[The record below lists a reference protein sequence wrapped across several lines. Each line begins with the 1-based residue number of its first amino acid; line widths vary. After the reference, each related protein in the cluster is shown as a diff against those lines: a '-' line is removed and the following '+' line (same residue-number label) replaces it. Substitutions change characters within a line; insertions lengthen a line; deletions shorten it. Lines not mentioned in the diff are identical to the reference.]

1 MTPPLLAA
9 LRLIRDDLADV
20 LEPVALRDLCLSFGL
35 CWRQRLLDPVT
46 TIHLFLL
53 QILHGNTA
61 CTHLPR
67 LAGRPFTASAY
78 CQARARLPLA
88 VLQALLQRITETLR
102 LTVDAEGL
110 WHGHRVWFLDGA
122 GVSLP
127 DTPPLQHAFGQP
139 TNQAPG
145 CGFPVARVLAL
156 FHAGTGLLQSF
167 LAAPL
172 RSHEMARAAALHP
185 QLRAGDVLVGD
196 RAFGKFAHLYLL
208 VSRGLHGVFRMSQR
222 RVVDFSPGRLP
233 PRWNT
238 RKLSSKARSRW
249 VRTLGPMDQI
259 VEWYKPYQRPTWMS
273 AEEYARLPVTL
284 AG

>member
-1 MTPPLLAA
+1 M
-9 LRLIRDDLADV
+9 
-20 LEPVALRDLCLSFGL
+20 
-35 CWRQRLLDPVT
+35 DPVT

-61 CTHLPR
+61 CADLPR
-67 LAGRPFTASAY
+67 LAGRSFTASAY
-78 CQARARLPLA
+78 CQARSRLPLG
-88 VLQALLQRITETLR
+88 VLQALLRRIAETLR
-102 LTVDAEGL
+102 PVVNAEGL
-110 WHGHRVWFLDGA
+110 WYGHRTWFLDGT

-127 DTPPLQHAFGQP
+127 DTPPLQRAFGQP

-172 RSHEMARAAALHP
+172 RLHERARAAARHP
-185 QLRAGDVLVGD
+185 ELRPGDVLVGD
-196 RAFGKFAHLYLL
+196 RAFGTFAHLYLL

-222 RVVDFSPGRLP
+222 RVVYFTPGRLPP

-238 RKLSSKARSRW
+238 RELSGKARSRR
-249 VRTLGPMDQI
+249 VRTLGPTDQ
-259 VEWYKPYQRPTWMS
+259 V
-273 AEEYARLPVTL
+273 V
-284 AG
+284 